1 MCIRDRLSSDL
12 NPNASPIETGYLDV
26 HYNNYLKRYVMVM
39 SNDTSF
45 YYAESIDGLNWTLPS
60 PLGVYGPIAA
70 YPSSVGLGDDPQVL
84 GKTFY
89 TYFTYIKAENGGL
102 PREHNSLQRLT
113 ITCQ

>member
-1 MCIRDRLSSDL
+1 
-12 NPNASPIETGYLDV
+12 V

-60 PLGVYGPIAA
+60 PLGIYGPIAA
-70 YPSSVGLGDDPQVL
+70 YPTSVGLGDDPNLL

-89 TYFTYIKAENGGL
+89 VYFTYLKAANGGL
-102 PREHNSLQRLT
+102 LREHNSLQRLT
-113 ITCQ
+113 LTCQ